1 MGDRE
6 SFSLISVDNPL
17 PVWYNLGI
25 TRKETKMK
33 KKNDGLKEFIVS
45 VVVDGRID
53 LTIRAKDADDAFR
66 HVTDGIDFPMS
77 DVEYVG
83 ARPSYCEDEDGNI
96 IEY

>member
-33 KKNDGLKEFIVS
+33 KKNDGLKEFTVS

-66 HVTDGIDFPMS
+66 RVNEGIDFPMS
-77 DVEYVG
+77 KVECVD

-96 IEY
+96 TEY